1 MVSFAIFRATV
12 SISSRAFSVRPNSSA
27 PRLRFLSLSVASFF
41 LSERNFS
48 LDLLGP
54 DASELFD
61 LVLDRL
67 DILDLDRL
75 SDLVLDLLVLD
86 LVLLEVLDLD
96 LLRFSPERS

>member
-1 MVSFAIFRATV
+1 MRSSEQPFRFLHEPSQSDLT
-12 SISSRAFSVRPNSSA
+12 RRRPG
-27 PRLRFLSLSVASFF
+27 LRFLSLSVASFF